1 MTRPVGDPSERLLES
16 DATDFERRV
25 LEAALQQKPSKAS
38 TARMAAALG
47 VSATAIG
54 TATTAKALAAGA
66 AASKGTAAAGAS
78 VLWPWVSAGVAVL
91 VVGGVVVG
99 TRSGGPAP
107 DRHAAPPAVIAPKDP
122 VPPTPQLPAPPPA
135 PADTPVPS
143 PAATATAAAP
153 RARAVTAAGDLA
165 DQVALIDSARAAV
178 SASAGARALEIL
190 RRYQERYPAG
200 SFRPEAASIKIEALM
215 KLGRASEARALAERF
230 VAEHR
235 GSLLARRVAEVA
247 GLAQP

>member
-1 MTRPVGDPSERLLES
+1 MTRPVGDPSERLLET

-99 TRSGGPAP
+99 TRSGEPTRVP
-107 DRHAAPPAVIAPKDP
+107 HAAPPAVTAPKDP
-122 VPPTPQLPAPPPA
+122 VPARQLPAPPPA
-135 PADTPVPS
+135 PADTPAPS
-143 PAATATAAAP
+143 PAAATAAAP
-153 RARAVTAAGDLA
+153 RARAVAAAGDLG

-178 SASAGARALEIL
+178 SGGAGARALEIL

-200 SFRPEAASIKIEALM
+200 SFRPEAAAIKIEALM
-215 KLGRASEARALAERF
+215 KLGRESEARALAERF

>member
-1 MTRPVGDPSERLLES
+1 VTRPVGDPPGRLLES

-66 AASKGTAAAGAS
+66 AASKGTAAGAS
-78 VLWPWVSAGVAVL
+78 VVWPWMSAGVAVL

-99 TRSGGPAP
+99 TRSGEPARVP
-107 DRHAAPPAVIAPKDP
+107 HAAPPAVTAPKDP
-122 VPPTPQLPAPPPA
+122 VPARQLPAPPPA
-135 PADTPVPS
+135 PADTPAPS
-143 PAATATAAAP
+143 PAGPAIAAAP
-153 RARAVTAAGDLA
+153 RARAVAAAGDLA

-178 SASAGARALEIL
+178 SGGAGARALEIL

-200 SFRPEAASIKIEALM
+200 SFRPEAAAIKIEALM
-215 KLGRASEARALAERF
+215 KLGRESEARALAERF

>member
-1 MTRPVGDPSERLLES
+1 MTRPVGDPSERLLET

-99 TRSGGPAP
+99 TRSGEPTRVP
-107 DRHAAPPAVIAPKDP
+107 HAAPPAVTAPKDP
-122 VPPTPQLPAPPPA
+122 VPARQLPAPPPA
-135 PADTPVPS
+135 PADTPAPS
-143 PAATATAAAP
+143 PAAATAAAP
-153 RARAVTAAGDLA
+153 RARAVTAAGDLG

-178 SASAGARALEIL
+178 SDGAGARALEIL

-200 SFRPEAASIKIEALM
+200 SFRPEAAAIKIEALM
-215 KLGRASEARALAERF
+215 KLGRESEARALAERF

>member
-1 MTRPVGDPSERLLES
+1 VTRPVGDPSERLLET

-99 TRSGGPAP
+99 TRSGEPTRVP
-107 DRHAAPPAVIAPKDP
+107 HAAPPAVTAPKDP
-122 VPPTPQLPAPPPA
+122 VPARELPAPPPA
-135 PADTPVPS
+135 PADTPAPS
-143 PAATATAAAP
+143 PAAATAAAP
-153 RARAVTAAGDLA
+153 RARAVAAAGDLG
-165 DQVALIDSARAAV
+165 DQVALIDFARAAV
-178 SASAGARALEIL
+178 SGGAGARALEIL

-200 SFRPEAASIKIEALM
+200 SFRPEAAAIKIEALM
-215 KLGRASEARALAERF
+215 KLGRESEARALAERF